1 MSALDKSVGILVA
14 GMHRSGTSAVA
25 GLLAKI
31 GVSLSTHL
39 LEPGED
45 NPKGYWEHR
54 RAVDINDRLLNALDR
69 SWDDIRGLPKNWLE
83 SDPAHNARNE
93 IKELIK
99 EDFEAANVWA
109 IKDPRMCR
117 LLPIWIEALQDLG
130 VEPVVLT
137 VARNPLEVAASLTAR
152 NQMGQPIGLA
162 LWLRYF
168 LEAEAASRKLRRV
181 AILYDDFLSSPL
193 TVISTALQELGVSI
207 SVPDA
212 AARSELAGFV
222 DPSDRHHSIS
232 RERSCN
238 GSPLE
243 SLACETY
250 ASIVD
255 IAHRSQEWTVLERSG
270 SEFEAEWA
278 KIGSLAES
286 VANEL
291 ARAKKRAEQ
300 AHAEWFRVRS
310 DLNAQI
316 EWSEQAAERMSSVR
330 IECDEQR
337 KAADEADRRYKD
349 VLGENDLL
357 QSKIGALQLEM
368 GTLSQQLESLRH
380 VQARYDE
387 ALGRL
392 AQLHS
397 SWSWRLTKPLRFLR
411 RLSR

>member
-1 MSALDKSVGILVA
+1 MSAIDRSVGILVA

-39 LEPGED
+39 LEPGDD

-54 RAVDINDRLLNALDR
+54 RAVEINDRLLNALDR
-69 SWDDIRGLPKNWLE
+69 SWDDIRGLPQNWLK
-83 SDPAHNARNE
+83 SDAANTARNE
-93 IKELIK
+93 IKELVK
-99 EDFEAANVWA
+99 ADFEAAKIWA

-117 LLPIWIEALQDLG
+117 VLPLWIAALQDLG

-168 LEAEAASRKLRRV
+168 LEAEEASRSLRRA
-181 AILYDDFLSSPL
+181 AILYDDFLSNPL
-193 TVISTALQELGVSI
+193 AILSTALQELGVEI
-207 SVPDA
+207 SAPDA
-212 AARSELAGFV
+212 AARSELAGFI

-238 GSPLE
+238 GSSLE
-243 SLACETY
+243 SLACEAY
-250 ASIVD
+250 ACIVD
-255 IAHRSQEWTVLERSG
+255 IAHHDQGWSALERLG
-270 SEFEAEWA
+270 SEFEVEWG
-278 KIGSLAES
+278 KVGPLAES
-286 VANEL
+286 VAYEL
-291 ARAKKRAEQ
+291 AGARERAEH
-300 AHAEWFRVRS
+300 ARAEWYRVRS

-316 EWSEQAAERMSSVR
+316 EWSEQAAERLSSVR
-330 IECDEQR
+330 TECDEQR
-337 KAADEADRRYKD
+337 KAADEAGRRYKD

-357 QSKIGALQLEM
+357 QSKIRALQLEVAS
-368 GTLSQQLESLRH
+368 LSQQLESLGH
-380 VQARYDE
+380 VQACYEE
-387 ALGRL
+387 ALGQL

-397 SWSWRLTKPLRFLR
+397 SWSWRLTKPLRLLR
-411 RLSR
+411 RLGR